1 MRRRS
6 SAVKRPIVRRLIIW
20 IGFPLLLVYAAVAVT
35 NYVQSSRAAVE
46 RMNSYLLELTNH
58 HAAVLDSRFKAISQT
73 PLIIAEN
80 IEAMRLLNE
89 PRLYGLMERRLAIDP
104 GIFGMSIS
112 FEPYALDPGR
122 ERCSPLSLIHISEP
136 PRLLSISYA
145 VFCLKKKNK
154 PTTTQSK
161 PIIHT
166 KNNDAAH

>member
-1 MRRRS
+1 MTVMRRRS

-89 PRLYGLMERRLAIDP
+89 PRLYDLM
-104 GIFGMSIS
+104 
-112 FEPYALDPGR
+112 
-122 ERCSPLSLIHISEP
+122 
-136 PRLLSISYA
+136 
-145 VFCLKKKNK
+145 
-154 PTTTQSK
+154 
-161 PIIHT
+161 
-166 KNNDAAH
+166 